1 MEMVILVGIA
11 GSGKTTWYKKALPRH
26 VRISLD
32 EIKKHDRKLEDEM
45 VERELQKG
53 NNIVID
59 DTNLTR
65 KIRKR
70 HIAAAK
76 RHGARVNAIFFDI
89 DLQKAHRQNSERK
102 KSVPHYVLDKHRKQL
117 ERPTE
122 DEGIDFV
129 QVLH

>member
-1 MEMVILVGIA
+1 MQLGN
-11 GSGKTTWYKKALPRH
+11 KA
-26 VRISLD
+26 
-32 EIKKHDRKLEDEM
+32 
-45 VERELQKG
+45 
-53 NNIVID
+53 ID

-76 RHGARVNAIFFDI
+76 RHGVRVNAIFFDVDI
-89 DLQKAHRQNSERK
+89 QKAHRQNLERK
-102 KSVPHYVLDKHRKQL
+102 KSVPHYVLDKQRKDL

-129 QVLH
+129 EVLH